1 MFKYFII
8 NKPFNVLSQFSEEK
22 NSTKKTLKSLY
33 NFPSDV
39 YPVGRLDA
47 DSEGL
52 LIITNDKDL
61 NQKILN
67 PNKKLPKTY
76 AVQVEGLIDDNAI
89 NDLKKGVEI
98 KLKKGYYTTKPCE
111 VKIIKPN
118 FKDRNPPIRERK
130 NVPTSWIEI
139 TIHEGK
145 NRQVR
150 KMTAKTG
157 FPTLRLIRTDIGGLN
172 INYLDNETVT
182 ELNAD
187 KLKNKLFK

>member
-8 NKPFNVLSQFSEEK
+8 NKPFNLLSQFSEEE
-22 NSTKKTLKSLY
+22 NSAKKTLKSLY
-33 NFPSDV
+33 NFPGDV

-52 LIITNDKDL
+52 LIITNDKEL

-76 AVQVEGLIDDNAI
+76 AVQVEGLINDNAI
-89 NDLKKGVEI
+89 NELKKGVQI

-111 VKIIKPN
+111 VKIISPN
-118 FKDRNPPIRERK
+118 FKDRHPPIRERK
-130 NVPTSWIEI
+130 NIPTSWIEI
-139 TIHEGK
+139 RIYEGK

-150 KMTAKTG
+150 KMTAKIG
-157 FPTLRLIRTDIGGLN
+157 YPTLRLIRTDIGGVS
-172 INYLDNETVT
+172 IKYLGEEVVT
-182 ELNAD
+182 EINAE